1 MVVLNLIKGKE
12 SVPRGV
18 WVKHPIIMISPNGE
32 REQNENQKK
41 TSQEHR
47 GREHEIEGDDM
58 ELIQIL
64 EHPQWLEKNK
74 EIVIVWEKFKG
85 KIKIITRGINSKNND
100 ELL

>member
-1 MVVLNLIKGKE
+1 
-12 SVPRGV
+12 
-18 WVKHPIIMISPNGE
+18 
-32 REQNENQKK
+32 
-41 TSQEHR
+41 
-47 GREHEIEGDDM
+47 M

-85 KIKIITRGINSKNND
+85 KIKIITRRIDLKNND